1 MMKTIRSFDKLSEEC
16 GIFGIVTSSDEAAG
30 ITYNALLALQH
41 RGQEGAGIAIQK
53 DGSIL
58 YHKNVG
64 LVSEVFNSEV
74 LSRLPKAHM
83 AIGHVRYSTT
93 GTNSQ
98 KNTQPMITEYL
109 KGRIATA
116 HNGNIVNAAE
126 IKEKLVSVGCNFA
139 ATNDSEVISSLIGW
153 EALRGESVED
163 AVADAAKQLRGA
175 FSLVVLSSRNK
186 LIAFRDGAGF
196 RPLCLGKNEHGW
208 AVASESCGLDSAGF
222 TFVRD
227 IKPGEMIIINADGS
241 IQSRM
246 VIEHQK
252 KGLCIFEY
260 VYFARTDSV
269 IDGLSVYN
277 ARIAMGRQLAREY
290 PVDADIVC
298 GVPDS
303 GLEAAMGYA
312 QESGLPFQFGFV
324 KNRYIGRSFIF
335 PSQQQRDAAV
345 RLKLNPLAVNLQGKR
360 VVLVDDSIVRGTTS
374 AKIIK
379 SLKQAGASE
388 VHLRISSPPFK
399 HTCHFGT
406 DIDSEENLIANQL
419 DLDAICRQ
427 IGADSLGYISIDGL
441 KKACTGC
448 GLSFCTGCFTGE
460 YPVDIG
466 SNHTKAQFEDI
477 SSGEI
482 SSF

>member
-1 MMKTIRSFDKLSEEC
+1 MVIIHADRTIE
-16 GIFGIVTSSDEAAG
+16 
-30 ITYNALLALQH
+30 
-41 RGQEGAGIAIQK
+41 
-53 DGSIL
+53 
-58 YHKNVG
+58 
-64 LVSEVFNSEV
+64 
-74 LSRLPKAHM
+74 
-83 AIGHVRYSTT
+83 
-93 GTNSQ
+93 
-98 KNTQPMITEYL
+98 
-109 KGRIATA
+109 
-116 HNGNIVNAAE
+116 
-126 IKEKLVSVGCNFA
+126 
-139 ATNDSEVISSLIGW
+139 
-153 EALRGESVED
+153 
-163 AVADAAKQLRGA
+163 
-175 FSLVVLSSRNK
+175 
-186 LIAFRDGAGF
+186 
-196 RPLCLGKNEHGW
+196 
-208 AVASESCGLDSAGF
+208 
-222 TFVRD
+222 
-227 IKPGEMIIINADGS
+227 
-241 IQSRM
+241 SRM

-277 ARIAMGRQLAREY
+277 ARIAMGRQLAKEY
-290 PVDADIVC
+290 PVEADMVC

-312 QESGLPFQFGFV
+312 QQSGLPYQLGFV

-345 RLKLNPLAVNLQGKR
+345 RLKLNPLSVNLKGKR

-419 DLDAICRQ
+419 ELDAICRR
-427 IGADSLGYISIDGL
+427 IGADSLGFISIDGL
-441 KKACTGC
+441 KQACEGC

-466 SNHTKAQFEDI
+466 SSHTKAQFEDI
-477 SSGEI
+477 SSGGTGQ
-482 SSF
+482 F

>member
-1 MMKTIRSFDKLSEEC
+1 MNTERSFEGIHEEC

-30 ITYNALLALQH
+30 VTYNALLALQH

-58 YHKNVG
+58 YHKDVG
-64 LVSEVFNSEV
+64 LVSEVFNSDV

-126 IKEKLVSVGCNFA
+126 IKEKLVNVGCNFA

-153 EALRGESVED
+153 EALRGESIED
-163 AVADAAKQLRGA
+163 AVADAAKQLKGA
-175 FSLVVLSSRNK
+175 FSLVVLSSRSK

-196 RPLCLGKNEHGW
+196 RPLCLGKNDRGW

-227 IKPGEMIIINADGS
+227 ILPGEMVIIDANGNVS
-241 IQSRM
+241 SRM
-246 VIEHQK
+246 VIEGQK

-312 QESGLPFQFGFV
+312 QESGLPYQLGFV

-335 PSQQQRDAAV
+335 PSQEQRDAAV
-345 RLKLNPLAVNLQGKR
+345 RLKLNPLSVNLTGKR
-360 VVLVDDSIVRGTTS
+360 VVVVDDSIVRGTTS
-374 AKIIK
+374 YKMIK
-379 SLKQAGASE
+379 SLKQAGAKE
-388 VHLRISSPPFK
+388 VHLRISSPPFR

-406 DIDSEENLIANQL
+406 DIDSEENLIANQM
-419 DLDAICRQ
+419 DLDAVCRK
-427 IGADSLGYISIDGL
+427 IGADSLGYISIEGL
-441 KKACTGC
+441 KKACAGC
-448 GLSFCTGCFTGE
+448 GLSFCTGCFTGD

-466 SNHTKAQFEDI
+466 KSHNKAQFENA
-477 SSGEI
+477 SAGGVGT
-482 SSF
+482 F

>member
-1 MMKTIRSFDKLSEEC
+1 MKFSNAFDALHEEC
-16 GIFGIVTSSDEAAG
+16 GIFGIVTASQEAAG

-41 RGQEGAGIAIQK
+41 RGQEGAGIAVQK

-64 LVSEVFNSEV
+64 LVSEVFSGEV
-74 LSRLPKAHM
+74 LSKLPSAHM

-93 GTNSQ
+93 GANSQ

-116 HNGNIVNAAE
+116 HNGNIVNAAA

-153 EALRGESVED
+153 EALRGESIED
-163 AVADAAKQLRGA
+163 AVADAATQLQGS
-175 FSLVVLSSRNK
+175 FSLVVLSSKGK
-186 LIAFRDGAGF
+186 LVAFRDGTGF
-196 RPLCLGKNEHGW
+196 RPLCLGQNARGW

-227 IKPGEMIIINADGS
+227 VKPGEMVIIEADGTLH
-241 IQSRM
+241 SRM
-246 VIEHQK
+246 VLEGQK

-260 VYFARTDSV
+260 VYLARTDSV
-269 IDGLSVYN
+269 IDGLSVYD

-312 QESGLPFQFGFV
+312 QESGLPYQLGFV
-324 KNRYIGRSFIF
+324 RNRYIGRSFIF
-335 PSQQQRDAAV
+335 PSQEQRDAAV
-345 RLKLNPLAVNLQGKR
+345 RLKLNPLTANIKGKR
-360 VVLVDDSIVRGTTS
+360 VVLIDDSIVRGTTS
-374 AKIIK
+374 AKVVA
-379 SLKQAGASE
+379 SLKQAGAKE
-388 VHLRISSPPFK
+388 VHLRISSPPFR

-406 DIDSEENLIANQL
+406 DIDSEDKLIANQL
-419 DLDAICRQ
+419 DLDGICRR
-427 IGADSLGYISIDGL
+427 IGADSLGYLSIEGL
-441 KKACTGC
+441 KQACAGC
-448 GLSFCTGCFTGE
+448 SLSFCTGCLSGD
-460 YPVDIG
+460 YPVEIG
-466 SNHTKAQFEDI
+466 REHSKAQFETI
-477 SSGEI
+477 K
-482 SSF
+482 

>member
-1 MMKTIRSFDKLSEEC
+1 MSNIIELKRGLNIPIAGAAVQKAKKVIIPDVVAVKPTDFRGLIPRLLVREGDTVLAGSPVFADKVSPEILFTSPVSGTVKEIVRGEKRKLLEVRIEADKTVEYVD
-16 GIFGIVTSSDEAAG
+16 FGI
-30 ITYNALLALQH
+30 
-41 RGQEGAGIAIQK
+41 K
-53 DGSIL
+53 DPE
-58 YHKNVG
+58 K
-64 LVSEVFNSEV
+64 
-74 LSRLPKAHM
+74 M
-83 AIGHVRYSTT
+83 
-93 GTNSQ
+93 
-98 KNTQPMITEYL
+98 
-109 KGRIATA
+109 
-116 HNGNIVNAAE
+116 NAAE

-153 EALRGESVED
+153 EALRGESIED
-163 AVADAAKQLRGA
+163 AVADAARQLRGA

-196 RPLCLGKNEHGW
+196 RPLCLGKNDHGW

-227 IKPGEMIIINADGS
+227 IRPGEMVIIHADRT
-241 IQSRM
+241 IESRM

-277 ARIAMGRQLAREY
+277 ARIAMGRQLAQEY
-290 PVDADIVC
+290 PVDADMVC

-312 QESGLPFQFGFV
+312 QQSGLPYQHGFV

-345 RLKLNPLAVNLQGKR
+345 RLKLNPLSVNLKGKR

-419 DLDAICRQ
+419 ELDAICRR
-427 IGADSLGYISIDGL
+427 IGADSLGFISIDGL
-441 KKACTGC
+441 KQACEGC

-466 SNHTKAQFEDI
+466 SSHTKAQFEDI
-477 SSGEI
+477 SSGGTGQ
-482 SSF
+482 F